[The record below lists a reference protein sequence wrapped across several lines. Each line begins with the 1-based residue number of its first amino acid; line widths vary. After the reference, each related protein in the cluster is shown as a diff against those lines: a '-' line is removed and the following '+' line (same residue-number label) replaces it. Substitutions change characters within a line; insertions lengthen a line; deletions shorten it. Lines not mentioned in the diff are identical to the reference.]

1 MNFKE
6 LGIREEVCDAL
17 IGMDITEPTEIQAK
31 VMPDIIKGA
40 DIIGVSK
47 TGSGKTIAFSAPMLN
62 NIKSGAGIQALVV
75 SPTRELA
82 EQTSKEIQKISKAT
96 KISTTVIYGGVSLQP
111 QADNLRRADIV
122 VGTPG
127 RLLDHLARG
136 SLKLSGIKV
145 LVLDE

>member
-40 DIIGVSK
+40 DII
-47 TGSGKTIAFSAPMLN
+47 
-62 NIKSGAGIQALVV
+62 
-75 SPTRELA
+75 
-82 EQTSKEIQKISKAT
+82 
-96 KISTTVIYGGVSLQP
+96 
-111 QADNLRRADIV
+111 

-145 LVLDE
+145 LVLDECDKMVSMGFIDDVDKILKATPKNRQTLLFGATVSHEIAKIRDRY